1 MQPMH
6 GAKTESLIEPLKL
19 HGYKGILVA
28 NSGQWD
34 GERILLY
41 LELMEFMSRKFVGIP
56 PFGKSSKI

>member
-28 NSGQWD
+28 NSGQWNGESFVIPRVD
-34 GERILLY
+34 GIHVE
-41 LELMEFMSRKFVGIP
+41 EFVGIP
-56 PFGKSSKI
+56 PFRKSRKI